1 MKNFIIKNI
10 ERLMVSKKVMK
21 IFYLY
26 HYITGG
32 KNSEKLEVNFL
43 NKKKRQEIV
52 QEIINIKKYKAY
64 LEIGT
69 YKNELFNEISCE
81 KKIGVDPVSGG
92 NIRKTSDDFFFD
104 NSEKFD
110 LIFIDG
116 LHKYKQVKKDILN
129 SIKILNDNGVILI
142 HDCFP
147 RNFYYQ
153 AVPRCQLNWNGDTW
167 KALVEARTKDNLD
180 TYCLNADE
188 GIGIIFKRKNKN
200 LLNIQNNDFSK
211 LKYKE
216 YIHNYNNYLNLIEY
230 NDLLKII

>member
-104 NSEKFD
+104 NNEKFD

-188 GIGIIFKRKNKN
+188 GIGVIFKRKNKN
-200 LLNIQNNDFSK
+200 LLNKKNNDFSK